1 YISIHTTDVVIM
13 EILVIPLAVIL
24 TPFLMMFLILR
35 YLNKAKGVTW
45 LLKISLG
52 LLFMAIGI
60 MATIFAIQM
69 SINGLLEKG
78 VKCMTGI
85 VVFIPIGIASI
96 VGIPLLLIFTKAVQ
110 KQSPVNGS
118 CTRCNRLTS

>member
-1 YISIHTTDVVIM
+1 M
-13 EILVIPLAVIL
+13 EILLIPLVIIL
-24 TPFLMMFLILR
+24 SPFLMLYLILR

-69 SINGLLEKG
+69 SINGMSEKG
-78 VKCMTGI
+78 VKCMNGI
-85 VVFIPIGIASI
+85 IVFIPIGIASI
-96 VGIPLLLIFTKAVQ
+96 VGVPLLLIFNKGGTK
-110 KQSPVNGS
+110 KSPVN
-118 CTRCNRLTS
+118 R